1 MKIPARGG
9 SVQPGEGGAVD
20 PLLHREPLSTVGDA
34 LLEDSFDSAG
44 TLS

>member
-1 MKIPARGG
+1 M
-9 SVQPGEGGAVD
+9 QPGEGGAVD
-20 PLLHREPLSTVGDA
+20 PLLRREPLSTVGDA